1 MEKAVEKTQVLV
13 DLFSYGIVELKIAYC
28 LEFFSLP
35 TRACNIEC
43 HIFHF
48 DAAWHS
54 WLYSP
59 DFKFV
64 FAEVEGGTGHAVCF
78 ASAGPKK
85 NIYYQIM
92 LNVVAD
98 YIFLKEK
105 IFH

>member
-13 DLFSYGIVELKIAYC
+13 DLFSYGIIELKIAYC

-64 FAEVEGGTGHAVCF
+64 FAEVERGTGHAVCF

-85 NIYYQIM
+85 NMYYQIM